1 MACPVPTPG
10 GNFLGDTLR
19 FIDCEALTIGAAGY
33 QALASPGSI
42 LWTLLTGL
50 LTIFVAIFGYRM
62 LLGEV
67 PSVREGAL
75 AFVKIG
81 IVLTLATSWPAY
93 RTIVFD
99 VAVRAP
105 AELSV
110 SIGRAAD
117 LPGSQGGMINRLEA
131 TDAAM
136 VALAIEG
143 AGLRSANLNTMPPL
157 FAGFET
163 FALGGARMLFLLG
176 VLGAFGSVRLIAGL
190 LLAIAPLF
198 IAFLLFDATRGLFAG
213 WLRVLLGAA
222 LSSLGTAILLGVQLA
237 LYEPWLTSLLNARA
251 AGIAVPSAPVELLT
265 MSLLFVIVLLAM
277 LGALARLAWG
287 FGFARFVVV
296 WPMATTQPGL
306 SVQRDRIDSAPVP
319 APAAERSRA
328 AMVADA
334 VVSGQRR
341 EGGLTTLAMR
351 GNASQRVPVQAVT
364 RQEPVAAITPLGQSH
379 RRRSARQVSRSADTR
394 DARA

>member
-19 FIDCEALTIGAAGY
+19 FLDCEALTIGASGY

-50 LTIFVAIFGYRM
+50 LTIFVALFGYRM
-62 LLGEV
+62 ILGEV
-67 PSVREGAL
+67 PSVREGVL

-93 RTIVFD
+93 RTLVFD

-105 AELSV
+105 AELSAN
-110 SIGRAAD
+110 IGRASG
-117 LPGSQGGMINRLEA
+117 LPGSEGGMVSRLEA

-136 VALAIEG
+136 VTLAIEG
-143 AGLRSANLNTMPPL
+143 TGLRSANLNTMPPL
-157 FAGFET
+157 FAGFEP

-176 VLGAFGSVRLIAGL
+176 VLGAFGAVRLVAGL
-190 LLAIAPLF
+190 LLAIAPVF

-213 WLRVLLGAA
+213 WLRVVLGAA
-222 LSSLGTAILLGVQLA
+222 LGSLGTAILLGVQLA
-237 LYEPWLTSLLNARA
+237 LYEPWLTSLLSARA

-265 MSLLFVIVLLAM
+265 LGLLFVILLIVTIV
-277 LGALARLAWG
+277 ALARLAWG
-287 FGFARFVVV
+287 FSFA
-296 WPMATTQPGL
+296 P
-306 SVQRDRIDSAPVP
+306 SAPIWP
-319 APAAERSRA
+319 LAGLPTGRSQAPERASTTSLAPSGPDRSRA

-334 VVSGQRR
+334 VASEQRR
-341 EGGLTTLAMR
+341 EANAAVLALA
-351 GNASQRVPVQAVT
+351 GQQRVPVQAVT
-364 RQEPVAAITPLGQSH
+364 RQESSAAITPLGQSH
-379 RRRSARQVSRSADTR
+379 RRRTVRHVSRSASTR

>member
-19 FIDCEALTIGAAGY
+19 FLDCQALTIGASGY

-62 LLGEV
+62 ILGEV
-67 PSVREGAL
+67 PSVREGVL

-93 RTIVFD
+93 RTLVFD

-105 AELSV
+105 AEV
-110 SIGRAAD
+110 SANIGRASG
-117 LPGSQGGMINRLEA
+117 LPGSEGGMVARLEA

-136 VALAIEG
+136 VTLAIEG
-143 AGLRSANLNTMPPL
+143 TGLRSANLNTMPPL
-157 FAGFET
+157 FAGFEP

-176 VLGAFGSVRLIAGL
+176 VLGAFGAVRLVAGL
-190 LLAIAPLF
+190 LLAIAPVF

-222 LSSLGTAILLGVQLA
+222 LGSLGTAILLGVQLA
-237 LYEPWLTSLLNARA
+237 LYEPWLTSLLSARA

-265 MSLLFVIVLLAM
+265 LGLLFVILLIVTIV
-277 LGALARLAWG
+277 ALARLAWG
-287 FGFARFVVV
+287 FSFAPSAPI
-296 WPMATTQPGL
+296 WPLVGLPTGSSQALERGATTSL
-306 SVQRDRIDSAPVP
+306 APSGP
-319 APAAERSRA
+319 DRSRA
-328 AMVADA
+328 ALVADA
-334 VVSGQRR
+334 VASEQRR
-341 EGGLTTLAMR
+341 EANAAVLALA
-351 GNASQRVPVQAVT
+351 GPQRVPVQALT
-364 RQEPVAAITPLGQSH
+364 RQDVSAAITPLGQSH
-379 RRRSARQVSRSADTR
+379 RRRTVRHVSRSTSTR

>member
-19 FIDCEALTIGAAGY
+19 FLDCEALTIGASGY

-62 LLGEV
+62 ILGEV
-67 PSVREGAL
+67 PSVRDGVL

-93 RTIVFD
+93 RTLVFD

-105 AELSV
+105 AELST
-110 SIGRAAD
+110 SIGRASG
-117 LPGSQGGMINRLEA
+117 LPGSEGGMISRLEA

-136 VALAIEG
+136 VTLAIEG

-157 FAGFET
+157 FAGFEP

-176 VLGAFGSVRLIAGL
+176 VLGAFGAVRLVAGL

-198 IAFLLFDATRGLFAG
+198 IAFLLFDATRGLFSG

-222 LSSLGTAILLGVQLA
+222 LGSLGTAILLGVQLA
-237 LYEPWLTSLLNARA
+237 LYEPWLTSLLSARA

-265 MSLLFVIVLLAM
+265 MGLLFVILLM
-277 LGALARLAWG
+277 VMIVALARLAWSLS
-287 FGFARFVVV
+287 FA
-296 WPMATTQPGL
+296 P
-306 SVQRDRIDSAPVP
+306 SAPIWPLTALPTERSHSPERAAGTLV
-319 APAAERSRA
+319 APSSADRSRA
-328 AMVADA
+328 AIIADA
-334 VVSGQRR
+334 VASEQRR
-341 EGGLTTLAMR
+341 EANAAVLAIT
-351 GNASQRVPVQAVT
+351 GAQRVPVQALT
-364 RQEPVAAITPLGQSH
+364 RQEASPAITPLGQSH
-379 RRRSARQVSRSADTR
+379 RRRTVRHVSRSARTR

>member
-19 FIDCEALTIGAAGY
+19 FLDCEALTIGAAGY
-33 QALASPGSI
+33 QALASPGSM
-42 LWTLLTGL
+42 LWALLTAL

-62 LLGEV
+62 ILGEV
-67 PSVREGAL
+67 PSVREGML

-105 AELSV
+105 AELS
-110 SIGRAAD
+110 STIGGAAG
-117 LPGSQGGMINRLEA
+117 LPGSSGGMITRLEA

-143 AGLRSANLNTMPPL
+143 TGLRSANLNTMPAL
-157 FAGFET
+157 FAGFEP
-163 FALGGARMLFLLG
+163 FALGGSRMLFLLG
-176 VLGAFGSVRLIAGL
+176 VLGAFGTVRLIAGL

-198 IAFLLFDATRGLFAG
+198 VAFLLFDATRGLFAG

-222 LSSLGTAILLGVQLA
+222 LGSLGTSILLGVQLA

-251 AGIAVPSAPVELLT
+251 AGSAVPSAPVELLT
-265 MSLLFVIVLLAM
+265 MSLLFVILQLAVLA
-277 LGALARLAWG
+277 ALARLAWG
-287 FGFARFVVV
+287 FGFARFVALRPVG
-296 WPMATTQPGL
+296 ATRTGRLAQN
-306 SVQRDRIDSAPVP
+306 DRITGISAPTP
-319 APAAERSRA
+319 GADRSRA
-328 AMVADA
+328 AVVADA
-334 VVSGQRR
+334 VASGQRR
-341 EGGLTTLAMR
+341 EANLVTLPMA
-351 GNASQRVPVQAVT
+351 GPSSQRVPVQAVAREESLPT
-364 RQEPVAAITPLGQSH
+364 ITPLGQSH
-379 RRRSARQVSRSADTR
+379 RRRNAQHVSSSADRR

>member
-1 MACPVPTPG
+1 MACPGPVPG

-19 FIDCEALTIGAAGY
+19 FLDCEALTIGAAGY
-33 QALASPGSI
+33 QALATPGSVV
-42 LWTLLTGL
+42 WTLLTGL

-67 PSVREGAL
+67 PSVREGVL

-93 RTIVFD
+93 RIVVFD

-105 AELSV
+105 AELSA
-110 SIGRAAD
+110 SIGGAAS
-117 LPGSQGGMINRLEA
+117 LPGSEGGMISRLEA

-157 FAGFET
+157 FAGFEP

-176 VLGAFGSVRLIAGL
+176 VLGAFGTVRLIAGL

-222 LSSLGTAILLGVQLA
+222 LGSLGTSILLGVQLA
-237 LYEPWLTSLLNARA
+237 LYGPWLTRLLNARA
-251 AGIAVPSAPVELLT
+251 VGIAVPSAPVELLT
-265 MSLLFVIVLLAM
+265 MSLLFVILLLAM
-277 LGALARLAWG
+277 LFALARLAWG
-287 FGFARFVVV
+287 FSFVPRAAI
-296 WPMATTQPGL
+296 WPLGALPTVRSLQSERVAPAMI
-306 SVQRDRIDSAPVP
+306 SNSAPD
-319 APAAERSRA
+319 RSRA
-328 AMVADA
+328 AVVADA
-334 VVSGQRR
+334 VTSGQRR
-341 EGGLTTLAMR
+341 EAHSEAFAMA
-351 GNASQRVPVQAVT
+351 GAQRVPVQAVT
-364 RQEPVAAITPLGQSH
+364 RLEATAATTPLGQSN
-379 RRRSARQVSRSADTR
+379 RRRTARHMSRSANTR
-394 DARA
+394 DIRA

>member
-19 FIDCEALTIGAAGY
+19 FLDCEALAIGAAGY
-33 QALASPGSI
+33 QALASPGSM
-42 LWTLLTGL
+42 LWALLTAL
-50 LTIFVAIFGYRM
+50 LTISVAILGYRM
-62 LLGEV
+62 ILGEV
-67 PSVREGAL
+67 PSVREGVL

-99 VAVRAP
+99 VAVRGP
-105 AELSV
+105 AELS
-110 SIGRAAD
+110 STIGGGAG
-117 LPGSQGGMINRLEA
+117 LPGSSGGMITRLEA

-143 AGLRSANLNTMPPL
+143 TGLRSANLNAMPPL
-157 FAGFET
+157 FAGFEP
-163 FALGGARMLFLLG
+163 FALGGSRMLFLLG
-176 VLGAFGSVRLIAGL
+176 VLGAFGTVRLIAGL

-198 IAFLLFDATRGLFAG
+198 IAFLLFDATRGLFEG

-222 LSSLGTAILLGVQLA
+222 LGSLGTSILLGVQLA

-265 MSLLFVIVLLAM
+265 MSLLFAILLLAV
-277 LGALARLAWG
+277 LAALARLAWG
-287 FGFARFVVV
+287 FGFARFVALQPVG
-296 WPMATTQPGL
+296 ATQTGRL
-306 SVQRDRIDSAPVP
+306 SQNDRISGISAP
-319 APAAERSRA
+319 ASGADRSRA

-334 VVSGQRR
+334 VASGQRR
-341 EGGLTTLAMR
+341 EASLGTLPMA
-351 GNASQRVPVQAVT
+351 GHPSQRVPVQAVA
-364 RQEPVAAITPLGQSH
+364 RQEPSATITPLGQSH
-379 RRRSARQVSRSADTR
+379 RRRTARHVSSSADRR